1 MLAVSGRSLDWF
13 GGIVVGVVTAVG
25 GGTMRGLILG
35 VTPVFWIED
44 DVYLYAALAGALLGI
59 PLAHLLATRSA
70 RELEEGI
77 RVVDA
82 IGLAL
87 FAIVGAD
94 IALDLGFSPGVAVI
108 SAVLTGAGG
117 GVIRDVISGRTP
129 LILQGEVYATAAVAG
144 AVVFVGL
151 EELTGVPETLSGVL
165 GGLVI
170 VGLRLVGML
179 HDWRLPT
186 VPSGAAP
193 TGTGG
198 SSDREQQHQE
208 DQRSEHQPEH
218 DQRARDRL

>member
-44 DVYLYAALAGALLGI
+44 NVYLYAAVAGALLGI

-77 RVVDA
+77 RLVDA

-87 FAIVGAD
+87 FAIVGAN

-129 LILQGEVYATAAVAG
+129 LI
-144 AVVFVGL
+144 
-151 EELTGVPETLSGVL
+151 
-165 GGLVI
+165 
-170 VGLRLVGML
+170 
-179 HDWRLPT
+179 RLPALT
-186 VPSGAAP
+186 
-193 TGTGG
+193 
-198 SSDREQQHQE
+198 SSDREQQRQQDH
-208 DQRSEHQPEH
+208 RGEHHPEH
-218 DQRARDRL
+218 DEGARDRLRRTIVGGP